1 MSGESPHPTLEEA
14 RDRLRRLGYLQG
26 GVARFVFGRAMAD
39 ASGLVLAILFAGA
52 IALALAETAAVA
64 STQFRY
70 EESPRAVVFLF
81 LELTVVAL
89 LPAGLFAAGVAVAA
103 ARSRR
108 PGRDGT
114 ALALLAAG
122 GVLAVWLVGT
132 WRLVGGSALRPD
144 PSSFLWGIP
153 VTAAALLAGV
163 TTRTAFLAR
172 AFARSGL
179 LPDRPRRAILL
190 VAAAVALSIAAIVLA
205 TRREPVRTAT
215 PLPSPRKIPVVVVGI
230 DGLALDTLH
239 EAGENAISGLL
250 SRGTI
255 GWWPARLASPAEI
268 WTDLATGVPAARHG
282 VRALEWVRP
291 WGLPALR
298 PPFGTAWYF
307 RGVGLA
313 AGSVSRAPVSAW
325 ERKTPAFWEVAAS
338 AGIPSLAVGWW
349 ASGPWPG
356 ADVVENREVLAR
368 AASGLDVDA
377 VAIAEFEKRF
387 RGRSVAA
394 VYLPGADILR
404 EDPARRRAAL
414 ARLWL
419 VLDRLIVRARNG
431 EFVLAVIAADSH
443 PSRVSRG
450 RLFVFDGRSPGRS
463 TRIEPFDV
471 APSVLARAGI
481 PAARDLAGRPAGS
494 LFASG
499 SLETTTVA
507 SYGDRVAPPL
517 PARRDTDREYLEK
530 LKSLG
535 YLN

>member
-1 MSGESPHPTLEEA
+1 MSEGSSRPTLEEA

-70 EESPRAVVFLF
+70 EESPRAVLFLF

-108 PGRDGT
+108 PGRDG
-114 ALALLAAG
+114 AVLALLAAG
-122 GVLAVWLVGT
+122 GVLAVWLVGIS
-132 WRLVGGSALRPD
+132 RLGPERAAPAL
-144 PSSFLWGIP
+144 LWGIP
-153 VTAAALLAGV
+153 VAAAALLAGV

-205 TRREPVRTAT
+205 TRREPARAAT

-368 AASGLDVDA
+368 AAGGLDVDA

-471 APSVLARAGI
+471 TPSVLARAGI

-507 SYGDRVAPPL
+507 SYGDRVAPSL